1 MEGNDREAFEK
12 IEAQLRTLRNMS
24 AVYVDPKGRFMEK
37 NYSSR
42 METPDWIKFFMEF
55 IVSDDLKE
63 EITEPFL
70 RHLAD
75 LGVLL
80 SQDENFWQWK
90 GCDSLVESEKLISMV
105 QSDLELLSD
114 TEPGFALAYFIG
126 YKDLNRKSFLT
137 ATDSPDSKNANH
149 KDKDFAPGGKPAS
162 NLSNLQIVKKVGKQL
177 QPFLQIEEAVV
188 SRLIGKYTDKQ
199 DAQKL
204 FHYMFGKVGS
214 KAEPR
219 VWEQLSRKRHR

>member
-1 MEGNDREAFEK
+1 MEN
-12 IEAQLRTLRNMS
+12 
-24 AVYVDPKGRFMEK
+24 
-37 NYSSR
+37 NYSST
-42 METPDWIKFFMEF
+42 MEMPDWIRFFMEF

-63 EITEPFL
+63 EVTEPFL
-70 RHLAD
+70 SHLAD
-75 LGVLL
+75 LGALISV
-80 SQDENFWQWK
+80 DKNFWQWK
-90 GCDSLVESEKLISMV
+90 SCDSPVDSKNLISIV
-105 QSDLELLSD
+105 QSDLELLNE
-114 TEPGFALAYFIG
+114 TEPGFVLAYFIG
-126 YKDLNRKSFLT
+126 YKDLNRKSFL
-137 ATDSPDSKNANH
+137 AKTDSPDSKNVNH
-149 KDKDFAPGGKPAS
+149 KGKEFTPEVKPAS

-188 SRLIGKYTDKQ
+188 SRLVGKYVDKQ